1 MMTELDCRILARACG
16 LEWHYLVSDKLGAL
30 DHYTCSCGKE
40 YVSKGTF
47 YEHLVRS
54 GVTFSTPDDWEL
66 VRVKVIIVDTVR
78 LDNFYHFVHQSWEHK
93 ICFPAT
99 LEWILTLSPTDLCQ
113 LVCNWT
119 KSRPDL
125 FPWLVELM

>member
-1 MMTELDCRILARACG
+1 MMTNLDLRILTRACG
-16 LEWHYLVSDKLGAL
+16 LEWHYLVSDKFGAL

-40 YVSKGTF
+40 YVSKGAF

-66 VRVKVIIVDTVR
+66 VKVRVVIPNKEDFRPYLKENWTI
-78 LDNFYHFVHQSWEHK
+78 F
-93 ICFPAT
+93 
-99 LEWILTLSPTDLCQ
+99 EWIGNTPEQCCQ
-113 LVCNWT
+113 LVCNWI

-125 FPWLVELM
+125 FPWVVELM